1 MYKLIIRL
9 ALLAMIALAI
19 GNVYLSLA
27 PTAFSEV
34 SAQVVFNGDLFESK
48 ANPGTYFCACGGGN
62 CAPCA
67 GPQ

>member
-1 MYKLIIRL
+1 MNRMIVRL
-9 ALLAMIALAI
+9 ALLALIALAI
-19 GNVYLSLA
+19 GNVYLSIA

-48 ANPGTYFCACGGGN
+48 ANPGTYLCLCGGSN

-67 GPQ
+67 GTQ